1 MRLDQLVAAVWS
13 DFSRSR
19 LSQWIKSGEI
29 TLNGEVV
36 KPKTSVALGDEVSLV
51 AQWVVHDER
60 VEPQAMDLAVLYEDP
75 DLLVINK
82 PVGLVV
88 HPGSGNR
95 DGTLV
100 NALIARDP
108 ALAALPRAGLVHRLD
123 KDTTGCLLVAKTL
136 QAHHVLV
143 RMLKDRD
150 IKRTYW
156 AVVWGQVL
164 AGGKIDAPMGRH
176 PTDRRKQVIRKDGR
190 PALTHYRLAQRL
202 TGATWLNVMLD
213 TGRTHQIRV
222 HMAHQGYPIIGDSV
236 YGRRGAPKGLA
247 VEQREFWQ
255 GFPRQA
261 LHAHQL
267 SCEHPIHAGEMID
280 VHAPM
285 PADMSALIETLGGTV
300 GG

>member
-1 MRLDQLVAAVWS
+1 MRLDQLVATVWS

-267 SCEHPIHAGEMID
+267 SCDHPIHAGEMID

>member
-1 MRLDQLVAAVWS
+1 MRLDQLVATVWS